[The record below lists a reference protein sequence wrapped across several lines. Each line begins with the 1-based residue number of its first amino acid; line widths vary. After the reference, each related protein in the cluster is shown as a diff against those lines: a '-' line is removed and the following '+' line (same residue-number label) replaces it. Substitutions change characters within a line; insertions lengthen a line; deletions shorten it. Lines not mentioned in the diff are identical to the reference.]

1 MLRIGIGYDVHPLVK
16 GRPCILGGVE
26 IPHEKGLKGYSDG
39 DVLLHAI
46 SDALLGAAGEGD
58 IGRHFQVGD
67 PRWKG
72 ISSLKL
78 LEKVVRI
85 LSKKGYK
92 IVNCDSVVIAEQPKI
107 SSFVKEMIE
116 NIGKQLLIDGQDI
129 NVKGTT
135 NEKIGFIGRGE
146 GIAAQAVCLIQSGN
160 VPND

>member
-16 GRPCILGGVE
+16 GYPCILGGVE
-26 IPHEKGLKGYSDG
+26 IPQERGLKGYSDG

-46 SDALLGAAGEGD
+46 CDSLLGAAGEGD

-67 PRWKG
+67 QRWKG
-72 ISSLKL
+72 ISSLL
-78 LEKVVRI
+78 LLKEVLRI

-107 SSFVKEMIE
+107 FPFVEEMVKNISSH
-116 NIGKQLLIDGQDI
+116 LRIDAQDV

-135 NEKIGFIGRGE
+135 SEKIGFIGRGE